1 MVGINSSPRDPHD
14 RGDGPDGESCG
25 QADDG
30 LDLSG
35 KAEAVGGPAEVG
47 PNERGGHQQE
57 QAGEDLVQRCAGH
70 PGCPGG
76 AGPGAREATGKKIDR
91 DQPGRRQ
98 LAVGHRNQPRRQ
110 RGQHHR
116 QAHRLVQDH
125 RLQGDK
131 AEQADQ
137 QRQPKLRTA
146 ETDHAAQQPD
156 RSGAAERR
164 HR

>member
-1 MVGINSSPRDPHD
+1 MAWTS
-14 RGDGPDGESCG
+14 
-25 QADDG
+25 A
-30 LDLSG
+30 G
-35 KAEAVGGPAEVG
+35 KAETVGWAVEVG
-47 PNERGGHQQE
+47 PHQGGGHQHE
-57 QAGEDLVQRCAGH
+57 QPGEDLVQGCSGH
-70 PGCPGG
+70 TGCPGG
-76 AGPGAREATGKKIDR
+76 AGPGADEAAGEKIDH
-91 DQPGRRQ
+91 DQPVRCQ

-116 QAHRLVQDH
+116 QAHRLVHDH

-137 QRQPKLRTA
+137 QREPKLRTA

-156 RSGAAERR
+156 RSAGEDRR